1 MTLPEYTYVALTEI
15 WHGGVRAYNPGD
27 PVPAANVEAQKY
39 EVGVQVARRDTK
51 TADKATDQA
60 AESTGAQP
68 AQQPPAQGPAAAEA
82 PKKTAGGKASS

>member
-27 PVPAANVEAQKY
+27 PVPAANVEAQEYK
-39 EVGVQVARRDTK
+39 VGVQVARRDTK
-51 TADKATDQA
+51 TADTADTAT

-68 AQQPPAQGPAAAEA
+68 VQQPPAQGPAAAEA
-82 PKKTAGGKASS
+82 PKKPAGKSTS